1 MLYYLYFIVRV
12 IELSSLLQ
20 SVILVIINIFYV
32 ILTCVIVLLHWSNNI
47 LACYLLPV
55 EAFQGKEFPPAVWR
69 TFNSQT
75 KLSFVCELNVFH
87 TAGGSKVNFF

>member
-1 MLYYLYFIVRV
+1 MKCQILFSGKNKKNISKCWLLNYLPSILRTYFGLYYLYFIVRV

-32 ILTCVIVLLHWSNNI
+32 ILTCVIVLLQWSNYI

-55 EAFQGKEFPPAVWR
+55 EAFHRKEF
-69 TFNSQT
+69 S
-75 KLSFVCELNVFH
+75 L
-87 TAGGSKVNFF
+87 